1 MGMMT
6 EGMPAQAGADPTTS
20 HGAYNGVVDVQ
31 GQPVEVKN
39 GVAKVEGQ
47 PYFVS
52 DNGAMVVDHQG
63 RLMGHVENGVFQV
76 VTADYMNQ
84 MAEAGY
90 IR

>member
-6 EGMPAQAGADPTTS
+6 GQSGDPTTS
-20 HGAYNGVVDVQ
+20 HGAYNGVVSVE
-31 GQPVEVKN
+31 GQQVEVKN

-63 RLMGHVENGVFQV
+63 RLLGHVNEGTFERVN
-76 VTADYMNQ
+76 
-84 MAEAGY
+84 AEYLAKMQQGGY
-90 IR
+90 VR

>member
-6 EGMPAQAGADPTTS
+6 GQGGDPTTS
-20 HGAYNGVVDVQ
+20 HGAYNGTVDVQ
-31 GQPVEVKN
+31 GQQVEVKN

-52 DNGAMVVDHQG
+52 DNGAMVVDYQG
-63 RLMGHVENGVFQV
+63 KLIGHVENGEFKV
-76 VTADYMNQ
+76 VTADYMNK

-90 IR
+90 IQ